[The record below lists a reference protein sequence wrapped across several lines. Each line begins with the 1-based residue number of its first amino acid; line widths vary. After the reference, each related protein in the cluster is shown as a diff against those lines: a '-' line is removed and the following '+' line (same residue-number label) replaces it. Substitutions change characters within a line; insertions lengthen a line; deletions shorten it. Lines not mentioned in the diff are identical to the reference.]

1 MRVNMSSRPFQSQS
15 IVNSPNSGQI
25 SQSLGN
31 TVQSQTGNQSNQ
43 NTSQLSLKEVVDV
56 LLQVETMIRSSQLPD
71 NDKITASAYVTVAKT
86 EIQLTDADKND
97 AAKNLKRASETIK
110 SASETVQNTKQ
121 LWTSLQP
128 LFLKIGRW
136 LGVAKDFFGF

>member
-1 MRVNMSSRPFQSQS
+1 MSSRPFQSQS

-128 LFLKIGRW
+128 LFLKIGGW

>member
-1 MRVNMSSRPFQSQS
+1 MSSRPFQSQS
-15 IVNSPNSGQI
+15 ITNSPNSGQI

-128 LFLKIGRW
+128 LFLKIGGW

>member
-1 MRVNMSSRPFQSQS
+1 MSSRPLQSQS
-15 IVNSPNSGQI
+15 IKNSPISGQN
-25 SQSLGN
+25 SLALGN
-31 TVQSQTGNQSNQ
+31 SVQIQTGNQSNQ
-43 NTSQLSLKEVVDV
+43 NTSQLSLNEVVDV
-56 LLQVETMIRSSQLPD
+56 LVQVEKMIRSSQLPD
-71 NDKITASAYVTVAKT
+71 DDKITASAYVTVAKT
-86 EIQLTDADKND
+86 EIQKTAVDKSD

-128 LFLKIGRW
+128 LFLKIGAW

>member
-1 MRVNMSSRPFQSQS
+1 MSSRPFQSQS

>member
-128 LFLKIGRW
+128 LFLKIGGW